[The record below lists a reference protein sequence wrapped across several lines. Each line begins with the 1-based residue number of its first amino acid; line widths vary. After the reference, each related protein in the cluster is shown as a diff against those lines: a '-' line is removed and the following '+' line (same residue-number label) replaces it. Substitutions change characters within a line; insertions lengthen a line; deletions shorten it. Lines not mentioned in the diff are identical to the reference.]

1 MTDEQQL
8 LQRPRWV
15 TVVCIVGISMSVF
28 GLLTV
33 PLTYLMLDSPFP
45 SFMEETL
52 SEQEKLELERDQ
64 EEMRAFLSPTYVT
77 LIVLS
82 CLVTIVGAV
91 YLWKMR
97 LLTWAILIYIDTP
110 LTLIVVANDVMR
122 DPDAFATSSLS
133 VILQAAVIVLIYRL
147 KVQGR
152 LR

>member
-33 PLTYLMLDSPFP
+33 PLTYLMLDSPF
-45 SFMEETL
+45 MEETL
-52 SEQEKLELERDQ
+52 SEQEKLEFERDR

-97 LLTWAILIYIDTP
+97 LLTWSILIYIDTP

-133 VILQAAVIVLIYRL
+133 VILQAAVIFLIYRL

>member
-15 TVVCIVGISMSVF
+15 TVMCIVGIGFSVF

-33 PLTYLMLDSPFP
+33 PLAYLMLNSPFP

-52 SEQEKLELERDQ
+52 SEQEKLEFERDQ
-64 EEMRAFLSPTYVT
+64 EEMRVFLSPTYVT
-77 LIVLS
+77 LIALS

-97 LLTWAILIYIDTP
+97 LLAWSILIYIDTP
-110 LTLIVVANDVMR
+110 LTLLVLANDVMR
-122 DPDAFATSSLS
+122 YPDAFAMTSLS
-133 VILQAAVIVLIYRL
+133 VIFQAGLMFLIYRL
-147 KVQGR
+147 KTQGR

>member
-97 LLTWAILIYIDTP
+97 LLTWSILIYIDTP

-122 DPDAFATSSLS
+122 DPDAFATNSLS
-133 VILQAAVIVLIYRL
+133 VILQAAGIFLIYRL

>member
-28 GLLTV
+28 GLLTM
-33 PLTYLMLDSPFP
+33 PLTYLMLDSP
-45 SFMEETL
+45 FMEETL

-97 LLTWAILIYIDTP
+97 LLTWSILIYIDTP

>member
-15 TVVCIVGISMSVF
+15 TVMCIVGISISVW

-33 PLTYLMLDSPFP
+33 LFTHLMLNSSFS

-52 SEQEKLELERDQ
+52 SEQEKLEFERDQ

-77 LIVLS
+77 LIALS

-97 LLTWAILIYIDTP
+97 LLAWSILIYIDTP
-110 LTLIVVANDVMR
+110 LTLLVLANDVMR
-122 DPDAFATSSLS
+122 DPDAFAMTSLS
-133 VILQAAVIVLIYRL
+133 VIFQAGVIFLIYRL
-147 KVQGR
+147 KAQGH

>member
-8 LQRPRWV
+8 VQRPRWV

-33 PLTYLMLDSPFP
+33 SLTYLMLDSPSP

-52 SEQEKLELERDQ
+52 SEQEKLEFERAQ

-82 CLVTIVGAV
+82 CLVAIVGAV

-97 LLTWAILIYIDTP
+97 LLTWSILIYIDTP

-133 VILQAAVIVLIYRL
+133 VILQAALIFLIYRL

>member
-8 LQRPRWV
+8 VQRPRWV

-97 LLTWAILIYIDTP
+97 LLTWSILIYIDTP

-133 VILQAAVIVLIYRL
+133 VILQAAVIFLIYRL

>member
-15 TVVCIVGISMSVF
+15 TVLCIVGISMSVF
-28 GLLTV
+28 GLLTM
-33 PLTYLMLDSPFP
+33 PLTYLMLDSP
-45 SFMEETL
+45 FMEETL
-52 SEQEKLELERDQ
+52 SEQEKLEFDRDQ
-64 EEMRAFLSPTYVT
+64 EEMRAFLSPTHVT

-82 CLVTIVGAV
+82 CLVTIVVAV

-97 LLTWAILIYIDTP
+97 LLSWSILIYIDTP
-110 LTLIVVANDVMR
+110 LTLIIVANDVMR
-122 DPDAFATSSLS
+122 GPDTFAAGILS
-133 VILQAAVIVLIYRL
+133 IIVQAAVIFFIYRL

>member
-8 LQRPRWV
+8 VQRPRWV

-52 SEQEKLELERDQ
+52 SEQEKLEFERDQ

-82 CLVTIVGAV
+82 CLVTIVDAV

-97 LLTWAILIYIDTP
+97 LLTWSILIYIDTP

-133 VILQAAVIVLIYRL
+133 VILQAAVIFLIYRL

>member
-33 PLTYLMLDSPFP
+33 PLTYFMFDSPFP

-52 SEQEKLELERDQ
+52 SEQEKLEFERDQ

-97 LLTWAILIYIDTP
+97 LLTWSILIYIDTP

>member
-1 MTDEQQL
+1 
-8 LQRPRWV
+8 
-15 TVVCIVGISMSVF
+15 MSVF

-33 PLTYLMLDSPFP
+33 PLGYFMLDSPFP

-52 SEQEKLELERDQ
+52 SEQEKLEFEREQ

-97 LLTWAILIYIDTP
+97 LLTWSILIYIDTP

-122 DPDAFATSSLS
+122 DPDAFATSSLGI
-133 VILQAAVIVLIYRL
+133 ILQAAVIFLIYRL

-152 LR
+152 LH

>member
-15 TVVCIVGISMSVF
+15 TVVCLVGISMSVF

-33 PLTYLMLDSPFP
+33 PLTYLMLDSPHP
-45 SFMEETL
+45 FMEETL

-97 LLTWAILIYIDTP
+97 LLTWSILIYIDTP

-133 VILQAAVIVLIYRL
+133 IIFQAAVIFLIYRL

>member
-33 PLTYLMLDSPFP
+33 PLTYMMLDSPFP

-97 LLTWAILIYIDTP
+97 LLTWSILIYIDTP

-122 DPDAFATSSLS
+122 DPDAFATSCLS
-133 VILQAAVIVLIYRL
+133 GILQAAVIVLIYRL

>member
-52 SEQEKLELERDQ
+52 SEQEKLEFERDQ

-82 CLVTIVGAV
+82 CLVTIVVAV

-97 LLTWAILIYIDTP
+97 LLSWSILIYIDTP

-122 DPDAFATSSLS
+122 GPDTFAASSLS
-133 VILQAAVIVLIYRL
+133 IIVQAALIFFIYRL

>member
-15 TVVCIVGISMSVF
+15 TVVCIVSISISVF

-33 PLTYLMLDSPFP
+33 PLTYLMLDSPSP

-52 SEQEKLELERDQ
+52 SEQEKLEFERDQ

-82 CLVTIVGAV
+82 CLVTIVDAV

-97 LLTWAILIYIDTP
+97 LLTWSILIYIDTP

-133 VILQAAVIVLIYRL
+133 VILQAAVIFLIYRL

>member
-8 LQRPRWV
+8 VQRPRWV

-28 GLLTV
+28 GLLTM
-33 PLTYLMLDSPFP
+33 PLTYLMLDSP
-45 SFMEETL
+45 FMEETL
-52 SEQEKLELERDQ
+52 SEQEKLEFERDQ

-82 CLVTIVGAV
+82 CLVTIVVAV

-97 LLTWAILIYIDTP
+97 LLSWSILIYIDTP
-110 LTLIVVANDVMR
+110 LTLIIVANDVMR
-122 DPDAFATSSLS
+122 GPDAFATSSLS
-133 VILQAAVIVLIYRL
+133 IIFQAAVIFLIYRL

>member
-28 GLLTV
+28 GLLTM
-33 PLTYLMLDSPFP
+33 PLTYLMLDSP
-45 SFMEETL
+45 FMEETL
-52 SEQEKLELERDQ
+52 SEQEKLEFERDQ

-97 LLTWAILIYIDTP
+97 LLTWSILIYIDTP

-133 VILQAAVIVLIYRL
+133 VILQATVIFLIYRL

>member
-1 MTDEQQL
+1 
-8 LQRPRWV
+8 
-15 TVVCIVGISMSVF
+15 
-28 GLLTV
+28 
-33 PLTYLMLDSPFP
+33 
-45 SFMEETL
+45 MEETL
-52 SEQEKLELERDQ
+52 SEQEKLEFERDQ

-97 LLTWAILIYIDTP
+97 LLTWSILIYIDTP

-122 DPDAFATSSLS
+122 GPDAFATSSLS
-133 VILQAAVIVLIYRL
+133 IIFQAAVIFLIYRL